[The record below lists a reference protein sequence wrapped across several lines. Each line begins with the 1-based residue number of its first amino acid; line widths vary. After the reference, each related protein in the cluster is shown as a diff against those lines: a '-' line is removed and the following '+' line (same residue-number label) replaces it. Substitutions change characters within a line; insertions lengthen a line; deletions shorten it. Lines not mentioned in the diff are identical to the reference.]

1 MLYKIRIDTNI
12 LGRHNDKNIKEVLGE
27 YLAAN
32 KRVAKG
38 YYTSH
43 IDDVWREMMGPTI
56 SGYTTKILFHNGVLK
71 IYLNSSAVKKE
82 LSMSKDKIITL
93 LNEALG
99 HDVVESV
106 ELF

>member
-1 MLYKIRIDTNI
+1 M
-12 LGRHNDKNIKEVLGE
+12 GRHNDKNIKEVLGA
-27 YLAAN
+27 YLASN

-43 IDDVWREMMGPTI
+43 ISDVWKEMMGPTI
-56 SGYTTKILFHNGVLK
+56 AGYTSKITFRDGVLK
-71 IYLNSSAVKKE
+71 IYLESSALKKE
-82 LSMSKDKIITL
+82 LSMSKEKIIKL

-99 HDVVESV
+99 HEVVLSV